1 VEVARASG
9 VKRLWLSVEPNNR
22 AAVRSYEKAGFRFV
36 PATIYSPEV
45 EMELP
50 L

>member
-1 VEVARASG
+1 
-9 VKRLWLSVEPNNR
+9 VEPYNR
-22 AAVRSYEKAGFRFV
+22 PAVRSYEKAGFRFV